1 MRHVRSAEAHYFR
14 AIISMKR
21 VLITDDCH
29 PLLTDGLSKLG
40 YVCDYLPEIS
50 PEATLAAIPDY
61 EGLIIN
67 SKILVNQTFLDAAAK
82 LRFVGRL
89 GSGMEIVDR
98 VYAAQKG
105 VAVVS
110 SPEGNRNA
118 VAEQAL
124 GMLLALANNLMRGDR
139 QVRQNVWEREANRGF
154 EVRGRTIGLIGF
166 GHTGS
171 QFARKLQ
178 GMEMRVLAYDKY
190 KPAGYAAEMPWVAEV
205 ELNEI
210 LATAD
215 IISLHLPLTE
225 ETRFIVNQQFIQKC
239 RKGFILINTAR
250 GKCVHTADLIE
261 GLENGSV
268 GGACLDVFE
277 NEKPRTYTEAELQLY
292 ERLHQFDQV
301 VFSPHV
307 AGWTHE
313 SKRLLAEVLLDK
325 IKAALAV

>member
-1 MRHVRSAEAHYFR
+1 
-14 AIISMKR
+14 MKK

-29 PLLTDGLSKLG
+29 PILTKGLTDLG
-40 YVCDYLPEIS
+40 FSCVYEPNIS
-50 PEATLAAIPDY
+50 AEETLNLIAGY

-67 SKILVNQTFLDAAAK
+67 SKILVNRQFLDAAEK

-89 GSGMEIVDR
+89 GSGMEIVDQ
-98 VYAAQKG
+98 VYAAEKG
-105 VAVVS
+105 VAVLS

-124 GMLLALANNLMRGDR
+124 GMLISLANNLIRGDSE
-139 QVRQNVWEREANRGF
+139 VRQNIWRREANRGF
-154 EVRGRTIGLIGF
+154 ELKGRTLGIIGF

-190 KPAGYAAEMPWVAEV
+190 KPQGFAHEMPWVEAVSQEKIQAE
-205 ELNEI
+205 
-210 LATAD
+210 AD
-215 IISLHLPLTE
+215 IISLHLPLSM
-225 ETRFIVNQQFIQKC
+225 ETQYIVDDLFIGHCKP
-239 RKGFILINTAR
+239 GFILLNTAR
-250 GKCVHTADLIE
+250 GKCVKTSDLIE
-261 GLENGSV
+261 GLASGKV

-277 NEKPRTYTEAELQLY
+277 NEKPETFTPDERQMFAQLHKF
-292 ERLHQFDQV
+292 ENV

-313 SKRLLAEVLLDK
+313 SKKLLASVLLEK
-325 IKAALAV
+325 ITKALNLKPETLKP

>member
-1 MRHVRSAEAHYFR
+1 
-14 AIISMKR
+14 MKR

-29 PLLTDGLSKLG
+29 PILTEGLTALG
-40 YVCDYLPEIS
+40 YSCDYLPNIS
-50 PEATLAAIPDY
+50 PEETIRVIPDY

-67 SKILVNQTFLDAAAK
+67 SKILVNRQFLDTATK

-98 VYAAQKG
+98 VYAAEKK
-105 VAVVS
+105 VVVES

-124 GMLLALANNLMRGDR
+124 GMLLTLANNLLRGDR
-139 QVRQNVWEREANRGF
+139 EVRQNIWAREANRGF
-154 EVRGRTIGLIGF
+154 ELKGRTLGIIGF

-190 KPAGYAAEMPWVAEV
+190 KPAGYTNEMPWVEAATLEKIQAE
-205 ELNEI
+205 
-210 LATAD
+210 AD
-215 IISLHLPLTE
+215 IISLHLPLTD
-225 ETRFIVNQQFIQKC
+225 ETRHLVQQQFIQNCKH
-239 RKGFILINTAR
+239 GFILLNTSR
-250 GKCVHTADLIE
+250 GKCVKTADLIAA
-261 GLENGSV
+261 LESGAIR
-268 GGACLDVFE
+268 GACLDVFE
-277 NEKPRTYTEAELQLY
+277 NEKPPTFSAEEHKLY
-292 ERLHQFDQV
+292 DRLHQFENV

-313 SKRLLAEVLLDK
+313 SKRLLASVLLEK
-325 IKAALAV
+325 IASHAIHN

>member
-1 MRHVRSAEAHYFR
+1 
-14 AIISMKR
+14 MKR

-29 PLLTDGLSKLG
+29 PLLREGLENMG
-40 YVCDYLPEIS
+40 YACDFQPDITPE
-50 PEATLAAIPDY
+50 ETLRVIPQY

-67 SKILVNQTFLDAAAK
+67 SKIWVNKPFLDAATA

-98 VYAAQKG
+98 GYAAERG

-124 GMLLALANNLMRGDR
+124 GMLLTLANNLLRADR
-139 QVRQNVWEREANRGF
+139 EVRQQVWRREFNRGW
-154 EVRGRTIGLIGF
+154 ELRGKTIGIIGF

-171 QFARKLQ
+171 QFARKLA

-190 KPAGYAAEMPWVAEV
+190 KTPGYAAGMDWVE
-205 ELNEI
+205 ETSLEDIQNRC
-210 LATAD
+210 D
-215 IISLHLPLTE
+215 IISLHLPLTA
-225 ETRFIVNQQFIQKC
+225 ETKHLVDRKFMEACKPGLVLMNTSRGGCIQTGDVVDALE
-239 RKGFILINTAR
+239 KGML
-250 GKCVHTADLIE
+250 
-261 GLENGSV
+261 

-277 NEKPRTYTEAELQLY
+277 NEKPPTFSEQEKVLY
-292 ERLHQFDQV
+292 DRLYALENV
-301 VFSPHV
+301 VLAPHI

-313 SKRLLAEVLLDK
+313 SKRMMAEVLLEK
-325 IKAALAV
+325 ISAVLA